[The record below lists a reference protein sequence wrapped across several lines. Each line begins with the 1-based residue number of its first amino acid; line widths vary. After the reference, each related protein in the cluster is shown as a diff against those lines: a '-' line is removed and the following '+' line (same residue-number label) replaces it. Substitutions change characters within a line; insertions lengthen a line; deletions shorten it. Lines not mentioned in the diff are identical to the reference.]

1 MGVAVTGMKPVRTR
15 NHIDFATLVAV
26 MALML
31 LSMGI
36 VYSASSTLAFKNF
49 KDSEQLLANHVTK
62 IALGLAALF
71 IMMRFDYHRFQKL
84 TKPALVGAIVAL
96 ALTLLV
102 GAVTNGATRWIELG
116 PIQIQPSE
124 FAKYALL
131 FHICTLISTKGEM
144 LRDFRKGF
152 VPMMVWIALVSA
164 LVLLQPNFSMASMIV
179 ILSLLMLFV
188 GGVRVKHL
196 AIVAAPVIPAMVGIL
211 VLAPY
216 RVKRIEEYITA
227 VLGEFGKGAIP
238 YQLRQ
243 GLIAFGR
250 GGIFGVGPG
259 ESRQR
264 DLFLPEAHTDFVY
277 SIIGEEYG
285 FVGTMFFM
293 LLFLMIMVRGYKIA
307 RYAPDVFGR
316 NIAIAVTSAVTLY
329 ALVNAGVT
337 LGLLPTTGLPMPFVS
352 YGGSS
357 MVFTAAAVGVL
368 LNISSQTD
376 LHPRA
381 TQVPVVGS
389 VNAGKAAVGKVY

>member
-1 MGVAVTGMKPVRTR
+1 MGDAIAPAGTR

-26 MALML
+26 ITLML
-31 LSMGI
+31 LSLGI
-36 VYSASSTLAFKNF
+36 VYSASSTVAFRQSD
-49 KDSEQLLANHVTK
+49 DSEALLFSHLAKVVVG
-62 IALGLAALF
+62 LGVLF
-71 IMMRFDYHRFQKL
+71 LTIRFDYHRYRRF
-84 TKPALVGAIVAL
+84 TKTALLAAIG
-96 ALTLLV
+96 LLVVTFIV
-102 GAVTNGATRWIELG
+102 GAVAKGAVRWIRLG
-116 PIQIQPSE
+116 PLGIQPSE

-152 VPMMVWIALVSA
+152 VPMMVWIGVVTLLV
-164 LVLLQPNFSMASMIV
+164 VLQPNFSMASMIV
-179 ILSLLMLFV
+179 LLTMVMLFI
-188 GGVRVKHL
+188 GGVRLKHL
-196 AIVAAPVIPAMVGIL
+196 ALTAAPAIPVMAAVL
-211 VLAPY
+211 VMEPY
-216 RVKRIEEYITA
+216 RVRRIESYLQA
-227 VLGEFGKGAIP
+227 LMGEFSAGAIP

-250 GGIFGVGPG
+250 GGIFGTGPG
-259 ESRQR
+259 DSRQR
-264 DLFLPEAHTDFVY
+264 DLFLPEAYTDFVY

-293 LLFLMIMVRGYKIA
+293 LLFVLIMVRGFKIA

-316 NIAIAVTSAVTLY
+316 NLAIAITSAITLY

-352 YGGSS
+352 YGGSA
-357 MVFTAAAVGVL
+357 MVINAAAIGVL

>member
-1 MGVAVTGMKPVRTR
+1 MGVAVKPGPTR

-31 LSMGI
+31 FSMGI
-36 VYSASSTLAFKNF
+36 VYSASSTVAFKKF
-49 KDSEQLLANHVTK
+49 DDSEYVLLNHVAK
-62 IALGLAALF
+62 VGLAIIALF
-71 IMMRFDYHRFQKL
+71 IAMRFDYHRLRRL
-84 TKPALVGAIVAL
+84 TKPALVAAIGLLV
-96 ALTLLV
+96 LTLLV
-102 GAVTNGATRWIELG
+102 GAVAKGAVRWISFG
-116 PIQIQPSE
+116 PLNIQPAE

-131 FHICTLISTKGEM
+131 FHLCTLISTKGEM
-144 LRDFRKGF
+144 LRDFKKGF
-152 VPMMVWIALVSA
+152 VPMMVWIGVVSA
-164 LVLLQPNFSMASMIV
+164 LVVLQPNFSMASIIV
-179 ILSLLMLFV
+179 LLSMVLLFV
-188 GGVRVKHL
+188 GGVRLKHL
-196 AIVAAPVIPAMVGIL
+196 ATVAAPVIPAMVGIL

-216 RVKRIEEYITA
+216 RVKRIHEYIDA
-227 VLGEFGKGAIP
+227 VIGEFGEGTIP
-238 YQLRQ
+238 YQLYQ
-243 GLIAFGR
+243 GLIALGR

-264 DLFLPEAHTDFVY
+264 DFYLPEAHTDFVY
-277 SIIGEEYG
+277 SILGEEYG

-293 LLFLMIMVRGYKIA
+293 LLFLLIMGRGYKIA
-307 RYAPDVFGR
+307 RYAPDRFGC
-316 NIAIAVTSAVTLY
+316 NLAIAVTSAVTLS

-381 TQVPVVGS
+381 SQVPVVGS

>member
-1 MGVAVTGMKPVRTR
+1 MGAPVTPKPAR

-26 MALML
+26 LALML
-31 LSMGI
+31 FSIGI
-36 VYSASSTLAFKNF
+36 VYSASATLAFRKWD
-49 KDSEQLLANHVTK
+49 DSEHVLVKHVVK
-62 IALGLAALF
+62 IALAMAAMF
-71 IMMRFDYHRFQKL
+71 VMMRFDYHRFRKL
-84 TKPALVGAIVAL
+84 TKPALLGAIGLLLVTL
-96 ALTLLV
+96 AV
-102 GAVTNGATRWIELG
+102 GAVVKGATRWMEIG

-131 FHICTLISTKGEM
+131 FHLCTLFATKGEQA
-144 LRDFRKGF
+144 RDFRKGF
-152 VPMMVWIALVSA
+152 VPMMVWIGVVCG
-164 LVLLQPNFSMASMIV
+164 LVLLQPNFSMASMILV
-179 ILSLLMLFV
+179 LSLVMV
-188 GGVRVKHL
+188 YIGGARMRHL
-196 AIVAAPVIPAMVGIL
+196 AMVTAPAVPVMVGIL

-216 RVKRIEEYITA
+216 RVARIEAYIDGL
-227 VLGEFGKGAIP
+227 LGEFSAGTIP

-243 GLIAFGR
+243 GLIALGR

-264 DLFLPEAHTDFVY
+264 DGFLPEPHTDFVF
-277 SIIGEEYG
+277 SILGEEYG

-293 LLFLMIMVRGYKIA
+293 LLFLLVMYRGFKIA
-307 RYAPDVFGR
+307 RYAPDAFGR
-316 NIAIAVTSAVTLY
+316 NLAIAITGAVTVY

-357 MVFTAAAVGVL
+357 MLFTAAAVGVL

-389 VNAGKAAVGKVY
+389 VNAGRSAVGKVY

>member
-1 MGVAVTGMKPVRTR
+1 MGDAIAPAGTR

-26 MALML
+26 ITLML
-31 LSMGI
+31 LSLGI
-36 VYSASSTLAFKNF
+36 VYSASSTVAFRQSD
-49 KDSEQLLANHVTK
+49 DSEALLFSHLAKVVVG
-62 IALGLAALF
+62 LGVLF
-71 IMMRFDYHRFQKL
+71 LTIRFDYHRYRKF
-84 TKPALVGAIVAL
+84 TKTALLAAIG
-96 ALTLLV
+96 LLVVTFIV
-102 GAVTNGATRWIELG
+102 GAVAKGAVRWIRLG
-116 PIQIQPSE
+116 PLGIQPSE

-144 LRDFRKGF
+144 IRDFRKGF
-152 VPMMVWIALVSA
+152 VPMMVWIGVVTLLV
-164 LVLLQPNFSMASMIV
+164 VLQPNFSMASMIV
-179 ILSLLMLFV
+179 LLTMVMLFI
-188 GGVRVKHL
+188 GGVRLKHL
-196 AIVAAPVIPAMVGIL
+196 ALTAAPAIPVMAAVL
-211 VLAPY
+211 VMEPY
-216 RVKRIEEYITA
+216 RVRRIESYLQA
-227 VLGEFGKGAIP
+227 LMGEFSAGAIP

-250 GGIFGVGPG
+250 GGIFGTGPG
-259 ESRQR
+259 DSRQR
-264 DLFLPEAHTDFVY
+264 DLFLPEAYTDFVY

-293 LLFLMIMVRGYKIA
+293 LLFVLIMVRGFKIA

-316 NIAIAVTSAVTLY
+316 NLAIAITSAITLY

-352 YGGSS
+352 FGGSA
-357 MVFTAAAVGVL
+357 MVINAAAVGVL